1 MASRFW
7 VGGTGTWDASDTTH
21 WAATSGGAGGQS
33 VPGSAD
39 TVTFD
44 ANSGGGIVTVNTTVT
59 VISIACGAFTGT
71 LDFSINNNNVTLSGA
86 GNAFNGGGTGVRT
99 IKLGN
104 GTWNFTTTATG
115 GANLW
120 TIGTTTNLT
129 FDAGSSVIHFSGDA
143 VPSAGNGLRVF
154 SGGNLTYATIQI
166 AAQSNGARFSLGG
179 ANTIGTLTVAGP
191 NEIAIAANQTIAT
204 LSLNGTSTGLIVV
217 QSSTDG
223 GTGRTISVASNPPT
237 LDWVAFQDIT
247 GAGGAS
253 FVANNSFDLGGT
265 SGITI
270 NPPGGGGG
278 GAAQLVDSGALV
290 G

>member
-33 VPGSAD
+33 VPGVAD

-71 LDFSINNNNVTLSGA
+71 LDFSVNNNNVTLSG
-86 GNAFNGGGTGVRT
+86 GSSAFNGSGSGVRT

-104 GTWNFTTTATG
+104 GTWTFTTTATG
-115 GANLW
+115 GAIVWNM
-120 TIGTTTNLT
+120 GTTTNLT
-129 FDAGSSVIHFSGDA
+129 FDAGSSVINFSGDA
-143 VPSAGNGLRVF
+143 VPSAGNGLRQF
-154 SGGNLTYATIQI
+154 SGGGRTYATIQI
-166 AAQSNGARFSLGG
+166 AAQSKAARFSLGG
-179 ANTIGTLTVAGP
+179 DNTIGTLTVAGQ
-191 NEIAIAANQTIAT
+191 NEIALAGNQTIAT
-204 LSLNGTSTGLIVV
+204 LSLNGTSTGLIVM
-217 QSSTDG
+217 QSTTDAS
-223 GTGRTISVASNPPT
+223 RTISVASNAPT

-253 FVANNSFDLGGT
+253 FVANNSFNLGNN

-270 NPPGGGGG
+270 NAPGGGGG